1 MKGIFDFIKKNES
14 LICLVLAFLIG
25 LCILCDIVLNKQMII
40 EKFEDND
47 MDKDDKDKD
56 WWFLEKCPDEL
67 TEDQC
72 KENMEKQKEDWNK
85 KFDIYKTRFSLN
97 NLIEEDIENDGVGT
111 NKIKKMIGEK
121 YNLHTHK
128 QNNMAGETDAVKIE
142 NSLPID

>member
-1 MKGIFDFIKKNES
+1 MKIIFDFIKKNRS

-47 MDKDDKDKD
+47 MDKDKD
-56 WWFLEKCPDEL
+56 WWFLEKCPDEI
-67 TEDQC
+67 TEIECQ
-72 KENMEKQKEDWNK
+72 ESIMKQKEDWNK
-85 KFDIYKTRFSLN
+85 KFDIYKTRFSLDK
-97 NLIEEDIENDGVGT
+97 LVEEDMENDGVGT

>member
-1 MKGIFDFIKKNES
+1 MKIIFDFIKKNGS

-47 MDKDDKDKD
+47 MDKDKD
-56 WWFLEKCPDEL
+56 WWFLEKCPDEI
-67 TEDQC
+67 TEVECQ
-72 KENMEKQKEDWNK
+72 ESMMKQKEDWNK
-85 KFDIYKTRFSLN
+85 KFDIYKTRFSLDK
-97 NLIEEDIENDGVGT
+97 LVEEDMENDGVGT
-111 NKIKKMIGEK
+111 NKIKKMIGKK